1 MRALPRL
8 ESYRRDLPY
17 SYAPGLFPAM
27 NALEF
32 APERC
37 LRLLLSEKS
46 RESEGAAKLLE
57 RCEEAG
63 IRIEY
68 ADRVLRSLSHK
79 DNCYA
84 AMVYRKEEQQPGEA
98 SDHLVLHRPSDCGN
112 MGTMMRT
119 ALGMAYEDIAI
130 LEEAADPDD
139 PRTVRASMGAL
150 FALRICRFPE
160 AHAYLERYAPG
171 RQLFPFMLTGSTD
184 LEQVFPHSLP
194 MSLIFGNE
202 ATGLPEGFSE
212 IGTPVRI
219 PHSDRIDSLN
229 LAVAAGI
236 GMYTLR
242 ARRKEEG

>member
-1 MRALPRL
+1 MRVLPRL
-8 ESYRRDLPY
+8 EPYRRDLPY
-17 SYAPGLFPAM
+17 SYAPGLFPAA
-27 NALEF
+27 NAMEY

-46 RESEGAAKLLE
+46 RESEGAARLSQ
-57 RCEEAG
+57 RCEDAG
-63 IRIEY
+63 VRIEY

-79 DNCYA
+79 DNCFA
-84 AMVYRKEEQQPGEA
+84 AMVYRKEEQTLTET
-98 SDHLVLHRPSDCGN
+98 SDHLVLHRPSDSGN

-119 ALGMAYEDIAI
+119 ALGMAYGEIAI
-130 LEEAADPDD
+130 LEESVDPDD

-150 FALRICRFPE
+150 FALRVRRFPE
-160 AHAYLERYAPG
+160 TGEYLERYGPG

-184 LEQVFPHSLP
+184 LEQVCPLCRP

-202 ATGLPEGFSE
+202 ATGLPEGFSR

-219 PHSDRIDSLN
+219 AHNDRIDSLN

-242 ARRKEEG
+242 ARRKEEE